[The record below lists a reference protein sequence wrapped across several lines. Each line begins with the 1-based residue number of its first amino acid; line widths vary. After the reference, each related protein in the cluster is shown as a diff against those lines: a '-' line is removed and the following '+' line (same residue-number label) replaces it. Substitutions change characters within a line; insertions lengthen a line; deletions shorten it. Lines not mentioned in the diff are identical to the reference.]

1 MAEPDVASPSRLEVE
16 GLENVAPLELEVAFD
31 REPLIAGPDL
41 GEPAPELQAR
51 SVLLN
56 GLPEGVSGYW
66 EPGRRAPRKVDTS
79 VDDLTA
85 SELDESRIRGYWEPR
100 GPHGR
105 HQAVEVSGDEAS
117 TVAPGGYWDRSHI
130 KRPK

>member
-1 MAEPDVASPSRLEVE
+1 MAEPDVASPSRLEAE
-16 GLENVAPLELEVAFD
+16 GLENVAPLEPEVAFD
-31 REPLIAGPDL
+31 REPLIVGPDL
-41 GEPAPELQAR
+41 EETAPELKT
-51 SVLLN
+51 SVFLN

-66 EPGRRAPRKVDTS
+66 EPGRRGPVDIS
-79 VDDLTA
+79 VDDLTP
-85 SELDESRIRGYWEPR
+85 SELDESRVRGYWEPR

-105 HQAVEVSGDEAS
+105 QQAVDLSGDEAS